1 MDIEIGQRIGKLTV
15 LAKTKKK
22 KGPWNEA
29 RALWET
35 PFSAR
40 RDLIRDAKMF
50 FSRTNHNNPLTLD

>member
-15 LAKTKKK
+15 LA
-22 KGPWNEA
+22 N
-29 RALWET
+29 